1 MAFEHKNNALRRREA
16 VGMNELVENF
26 IKEMKLASGLNRQ
39 RVVEAWHVV
48 SGAQRYTVDVTFRSK
63 LVYCTL
69 GSSMVRNQLYFQ
81 KDVLLGQMN
90 EYLASDELF
99 VKEGEPPYITEIVLR

>member
-1 MAFEHKNNALRRREA
+1 MTNKIEKIIVIYCNKIIWIWSLLKYYTNLMIFSVL
-16 VGMNELVENF
+16 
-26 IKEMKLASGLNRQ
+26 MKHLS
-39 RVVEAWHVV
+39 
-48 SGAQRYTVDVTFRSK
+48 YTVDVTFRNK
-63 LVYCTL
+63 VVYCTL
-69 GSSMVRNQLYFQ
+69 GSSMVRNQLNYQ